1 MPPIF
6 FNENIYFSV
15 EIEAHVAVTTN
26 VILEDLQVTGDCDIR
41 YDINDGT
48 VLDSPTDPV
57 QLTLDH
63 LASLAWHQL
72 VLSQNHEESH
82 GTTTQ
87 KLTNK
92 HQSNTDYNYF
102 EINKIRI

>member
-1 MPPIF
+1 MH
-6 FNENIYFSV
+6 FSV

-41 YDINDGT
+41 YESYRMSHMSGQKLFRYLAYL
-48 VLDSPTDPV
+48 VW
-57 QLTLDH
+57 H
-63 LASLAWHQL
+63 LL

-102 EINKIRI
+102 KINKLRT